1 MVTIVLHCSD
11 SHFGNAALI
20 AKWHLARGWQGI
32 GYHYVILNGWLS
44 AKSYHPCYNGH
55 IETGRALNSDSSV
68 SPFEVG
74 AHVKG
79 HNAQSVG
86 ICLIGRSGVFT
97 DEQLNA
103 ALSIVY
109 QLERQF
115 GEIRIVQH
123 SELDGN
129 KPECA
134 GLDMVRFQA
143 NLRRYKWIINSN

>member
-1 MVTIVLHCSD
+1 
-11 SHFGNAALI
+11 
-20 AKWHLARGWQGI
+20 
-32 GYHYVILNGWLS
+32 
-44 AKSYHPCYNGH
+44 
-55 IETGRALNSDSSV
+55 
-68 SPFEVG
+68 
-74 AHVKG
+74 
-79 HNAQSVG
+79 
-86 ICLIGRSGVFT
+86 LIGRSGVFT